1 MWIPG
6 EKSYVIRTY
15 EDDVNKLM
23 LMSYSSLC
31 NLAISSH
38 LFLVERGRWGRNRI
52 EYKDILCT
60 MCNTIEDE
68 FHCLIECPN
77 YIKERKGCLPEIL
90 IRRPSMFE
98 FIKYLRCDNKN
109 ELSKLGLLCFK
120 IMKKHRDTH
129 ILMDI

>member
-1 MWIPG
+1 MF
-6 EKSYVIRTY
+6 EF
-15 EDDVNKLM
+15 KLR
-23 LMSYSSLC
+23 L
-31 NLAISSH
+31 SSH

-52 EYKDILCT
+52 EYKDRLCT

-98 FIKYLRCDNKN
+98 FIK
-109 ELSKLGLLCFK
+109 
-120 IMKKHRDTH
+120 
-129 ILMDI
+129 